1 MTHHVFQPANPQR
14 AKGNHAVDKPRN
26 PVVTEYQSMV
36 SQIQH
41 HLSRISL
48 EIDAETMITHWYCNA
63 RLSKTTNVY
72 LNVMKDEKVVPISHE
87 NLWRDKINYIIVEH
101 FQPVHQSLN

>member
-14 AKGNHAVDKPRN
+14 ATGNHAVDKPRN
-26 PVVTEYQSMV
+26 PVVTEYQSTV

-41 HLSRISL
+41 RLSRISL
-48 EIDAETMITHWYCNA
+48 VIDAEIMITHWYCSA
-63 RLSKTTNVY
+63 HLSKTTSVY
-72 LNVMKDEKVVPISHE
+72 LNAMEDEKAVLFSRG
-87 NLWRDKINYIIVEH
+87 NLWKDKINNIIVKH